1 MVEDITSFLDL
12 RSFTCWAVQ
21 ERRISLPSDSRNI
34 EPQLV
39 VARSTLLTFKNK
51 FSAQLTRSSCT
62 KYFIDGLKYL
72 SPPGAPHLL
81 VHRHGR
87 HPITGVGV
95 EVMTSK
101 MPPQL
106 TRSQCLTS
114 TRILVRSNTWNHK
127 VRGRIPGGLFPIIWK
142 FYKCIY
148 YPFYY
153 RIICLLLR

>member
-72 SPPGAPHLL
+72 SPPTYWYTAMAAIRLL
-81 VHRHGR
+81 SWGR
-87 HPITGVGV
+87 GDDV
-95 EVMTSK
+95 EDAAAVDEE
-101 MPPQL
+101 PVLDQHQDLGPVQYL
-106 TRSQCLTS
+106 ESQS
-114 TRILVRSNTWNHK
+114 
-127 VRGRIPGGLFPIIWK
+127 
-142 FYKCIY
+142 
-148 YPFYY
+148 
-153 RIICLLLR
+153 